1 MGRIFALDI
10 GDVWTGTALSDSLGL
25 IARPYKTVKTA
36 QLEVFLKQVLTEES
50 IEAIVVGYPRTLRGT
65 ISEQTKKVLQIKE
78 QLEQKF
84 TTVPWVLWDERLTS
98 KRAEALKKKKFTKEA
113 KYDSHSLAAT
123 FILDSYLEYR
133 YIHFSK

>member
-36 QLEVFLKQVLTEES
+36 QLEEFLKQVLTEES

-65 ISEQTKKVLQIKE
+65 ISEQTRKVLQVKE

-84 TTVPWVLWDERLTS
+84 TMVRWVLWDERLTS
-98 KRAEALKKKKFTKEA
+98 KRAEQLKRKFTKRA

-133 YIHFSK
+133 RIHSSK